1 MKPLIRLVF
10 SGAQRRFAGRLWLGA
25 PGDPAK
31 AWGAAP
37 DKRRRAVLTGG
48 IAAALAG
55 ALIRRTWSAD
65 PAPTAAAPGAA
76 AGTAPAQVSIEE
88 FSASGKSLGRAQ
100 VNKVMKTEAQW
111 RAQLSPAAYYV
122 TRQAGTEYAFSGAYD
137 HNKADGLYRCICCDT
152 ALYDSQ
158 TKFDSG
164 TGWPS
169 FWQPISR
176 FNIVKTADYSLGM
189 ERDAISCRLCDAH
202 LGHVFNDGPKPTGL
216 RYCMNSVA
224 LHFVPRA

>member
-1 MKPLIRLVF
+1 MKPGS
-10 SGAQRRFAGRLWLGA
+10 SGSQSPEPNKG
-25 PGDPAK
+25 
-31 AWGAAP
+31 
-37 DKRRRAVLTGG
+37 RRAVLIGG
-48 IAAALAG
+48 IAAALTG

-65 PAPTAAAPGAA
+65 PAAPAAAPGEA
-76 AGTAPAQVSIEE
+76 AGTAPAQVPIEE
-88 FSASGKSLGRAQ
+88 FSASGKSVGTAK
-100 VNKVMKTEAQW
+100 VNKVVRTEAQW

-122 TRQAGTEYAFSGAYD
+122 TRQAGTESAFSGEYD
-137 HNKADGLYRCICCDT
+137 HNKADGVYRCICCNT
-152 ALYDSQ
+152 ALYDST

-176 FNIVKTADYSLGM
+176 LNIVKTSDNSLGM
-189 ERDAISCRLCDAH
+189 QRDAISCRLCDAH
-202 LGHVFNDGPKPTGL
+202 LGHVFNDGPRPTGL

>member
-1 MKPLIRLVF
+1 MKPASSGF
-10 SGAQRRFAGRLWLGA
+10 SPSAEPNKG
-25 PGDPAK
+25 
-31 AWGAAP
+31 
-37 DKRRRAVLTGG
+37 RRAVLACG

-55 ALIRRTWSAD
+55 VLVRRTWSAD
-65 PAPTAAAPGAA
+65 PASPAAASGEA
-76 AGTAPAQVSIEE
+76 AGTAPAQVPIEE
-88 FSASGKSLGRAQ
+88 FSASGKSLGTAK
-100 VNKVMKTEAQW
+100 VNKVVKTEAQW
-111 RAQLSPAAYYV
+111 RAQLSPAAYQV
-122 TRQAGTEYAFSGAYD
+122 TRHAGTEYAFSGEYD

-152 ALYDSQ
+152 ALYDSR

-176 FNIVKTADYSLGM
+176 SNIVTASDYTLGM
-189 ERDAISCRLCDAH
+189 QRDAISCRRCDAH
-202 LGHVFNDGPKPTGL
+202 LGHVFNDGPRPTGL